1 MVSAGYPRD
10 GYICI
15 WDWRNK
21 ILASKVKSSSV
32 SFPITSI
39 EFSFDS
45 KFIVAAEKNQLK
57 FWKVRWPPGSRVNTR
72 SVSLTMLRKVEL
84 GPKELSFVAVVS
96 PSWTSSSSNHIQAGE
111 QIPFY
116 AVTEK
121 GKYTTYSQ
129 VKFLSI
135 INSALFVD
143 I

>member
-21 ILASKVKSSSV
+21 LLASKVKSSSV

-39 EFSFDS
+39 EFSLDS
-45 KFIVAAEKNQLK
+45 KFIIAAEKNQLK

-84 GPKELSFVAVVS
+84 GPKELSFVAVAS
-96 PSWTSSSSNHIQAGE
+96 PSWTSSSANHIQADE

-121 GKYTTYSQ
+121 GK
-129 VKFLSI
+129 
-135 INSALFVD
+135 
-143 I
+143 